1 MGSSHRPGTA
11 VGASGA
17 GAEPNPAA
25 AAWAPKCGS
34 VGDGVLGRALGQRG
48 KNTRVGGRWH
58 LT

>member
-34 VGDGVLGRALGQRG
+34 VGDSVLGRALGQGG
-48 KNTRVGGRWH
+48 KNTRVGGDG
-58 LT
+58 T